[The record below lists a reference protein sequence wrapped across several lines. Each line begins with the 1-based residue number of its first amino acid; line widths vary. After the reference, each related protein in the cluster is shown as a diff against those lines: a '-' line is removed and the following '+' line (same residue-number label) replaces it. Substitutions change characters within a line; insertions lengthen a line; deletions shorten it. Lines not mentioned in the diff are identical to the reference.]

1 MRASVSVGVGQGFQ
15 TRDVALDDAQGREVL
30 VEVRASG
37 LCHSDLHLVENDYG
51 FPMPAVFGHEIAG
64 VVAAVGPDVT
74 QVAVGD
80 HVVGSLIQACGDC
93 RNCHAGLSFDCL
105 HPERTLRTEGK
116 SRISMDGTDM
126 AQAFGLSGFAPQA
139 LVDERQLA
147 VVNREIPFPQASL
160 LGCGVITGAGAAI
173 NASAVR
179 VGDTV
184 AVIGT
189 GGVGLNAIS
198 GAQIAGALRIIAVD
212 VQVAKLEV
220 AQRFGATDVV
230 NSAEADAVSA
240 IRELTGGAGVDHAF
254 EVIGLTQTQQQAIDA
269 TKVGGT
275 ANLVGMGKPGSTI
288 ALDASVGLLEGRKR
302 VQGVKMGST
311 NIKHDIPMYADLY
324 VQGRM
329 NLDDLVS
336 QEIGIDDV
344 QEAYEQLK
352 RGEVIRSVV
361 TRF

>member
-1 MRASVSVGVGQGFQ
+1 MKASVTLGVGQGFKTQ
-15 TRDVALDDAQGREVL
+15 EITIDEPRGREVL
-30 VEVRASG
+30 VDVKASG

-74 QVAVGD
+74 DVAVGD
-80 HVVGSLIQACGDC
+80 RVVGSLIQSCGAC

-105 HPERTLRTEGK
+105 NPNVTLREG
-116 SRISMDGTDM
+116 RISSEEG
-126 AQAFGLSGFAPQA
+126 ALSQAFGLGGFAEQS

-147 VVNREIPFPQASL
+147 VVNAEIPFPQASL

-173 NASAVR
+173 NAAGVR

-198 GAQIAGALRIIAVD
+198 GARLAGARRIIAVD
-212 VQVAKLEV
+212 VLESKLE
-220 AQRFGATDVV
+220 AAKRFGATDIV
-230 NSAEADAVSA
+230 NSKETDAVEA
-240 IRELTGGAGVDHAF
+240 IKALTDGEGVDHAF
-254 EVIGLTQTQQQAIDA
+254 EIIGLKVTQQQAIDA

-275 ANLVGMGKPGSTI
+275 TSLVGMGKPGSTVE
-288 ALDASVGLLEGRKR
+288 LDGSVALLETRKR

-311 NIKHDIPMYADLY
+311 NIKRDIPMYADLY
-324 VQGRM
+324 VQGRL

-336 QEIGIDDV
+336 QEISLDQVD
-344 QEAYEQLK
+344 EAYEQLK
-352 RGEVIRSVV
+352 RGEVIRSVI
-361 TRF
+361 TTF